1 MRIRQIIILLTI
13 LFLPVSSLVQAQD
26 IPHTPRYY
34 VHRAEGYVSSNAW
47 NTAKREIDAGLKE
60 YPDDP
65 DLRYLNGRYYYVI
78 GDMNQARYNLVRA
91 TQSNDMH
98 FKAKRILVDVED
110 NLKHYSSA
118 ICYINELLEFQPYD
132 RDLWR
137 RKIAFYRKLKND
149 VEADAALKR
158 LAHIY
163 PNDSVVVADVRR
175 RNHENWD
182 NVLKKST
189 LKEAADNLEQWI
201 DQDPLVREYYIEL
214 VGTYVKMGEFEKAIG
229 AANRG
234 LVHFPNDGELI
245 NKVVGIMTDLGL
257 YTQALAFVKSKNL
270 GSNVYNNLLA
280 EVAADA
286 RMHDP
291 YEANGRLFLATHDH
305 DALLYLINT
314 ALTRGYY
321 DDARVYIEEAMKLE
335 GRTPALLMKLYT
347 LEKKSGNDK
356 RCRRILT
363 ELYESNPEDEELS
376 EAYADMML
384 QLSDYDF
391 MAEQWDDAYEH
402 LNKLLELTPD
412 TSDIWPVIV
421 SRQIMVLGR
430 LNNQEEAHKLFVESS
445 ERSPK
450 YRKRFAS
457 AYEDFAGNRL
467 KFLIDEE
474 RYEEAYAEAKTLLDV
489 VPGCEVALR
498 CLINMSQ
505 TLHYD
510 DSFHRYATM
519 GYEEYPNVPYFV
531 VKQAV
536 SLQQQGKNEEA
547 LALLSPSKRK
557 NEYMSP
563 QLIAAYSGISH
574 EWATQLLK
582 NRISDIALQV
592 IDSALV
598 YDAENKDLLY
608 DKGIAYEYLKQFD
621 KAYEYQQRYYN
632 PSNAE
637 QEDYIH
643 HMRYLGFKGYKN
655 RVDATYTGAFF
666 DAHDET
672 LSTIAHLYSLASV
685 SYSRLAYRNTYTG
698 QISYKGIDGY
708 HAGKENESGGAGL
721 EFMAQWEHVF
731 NTKWSG
737 MVNAT
742 VSTRYFNRFGFNVSA
757 SYSAPKHWTPSLRLG
772 YRRTPPTYLYLGGE
786 NVGLISKDEYNL
798 FLITPSVEKAWER
811 IRLTGNADF
820 AILSSSFFYNIGVK
834 GKLYINNDNITSV
847 SLITGFGS
855 FPELTFF
862 EQTALRNISHTN
874 AMVGFDF
881 QYLLTRHCCLGLA
894 GSWNTCYDPYT
905 NKEGVLN
912 DSYRNIYSITLQFHL
927 AF

>member
-1 MRIRQIIILLTI
+1 MRIKNINIVILI
-13 LFLPVSSLVQAQD
+13 LFCSIPSLIQGQD

-34 VHRAEGYVSSNAW
+34 VHRAEGYIGSNAW

-78 GDMNQARYNLVRA
+78 GDMKEARYNLVRA
-91 TQSNDMH
+91 TQANDLH
-98 FKAKRILVDVED
+98 FKAKRVLVDVED
-110 NLKHYSSA
+110 NLEHYSSA
-118 ICYINELLEFQPYD
+118 ICYVNELLEFQPYD

-182 NVLKKST
+182 TVLKKSS
-189 LKEAADNLEQWI
+189 LSEAAENLERWI
-201 DQDPLVREYYIEL
+201 DKDPMMREYYIEL

-234 LVHFPNDGELI
+234 LAHFPNDSELI
-245 NKVVGIMTDLGL
+245 NKVVGIMSDLGL

-270 GSNVYNNLLA
+270 GSNIYNNLLS

-291 YEANGRLFLATHDH
+291 YEANGRLFFATHDR
-305 DALLYLINT
+305 DALTYLINT
-314 ALTRGYY
+314 SLTRGYF
-321 DDARVYIEEAMKLE
+321 DDARIYINEAMKLE

-356 RCRRILT
+356 QCHRILT
-363 ELYESNPEDEELS
+363 ELYENNPEDEELS
-376 EAYADMML
+376 ESYADMML
-384 QLSDYDF
+384 QLSDLDF
-391 MAEQWDDAYEH
+391 AQEQWNDAYQH
-402 LNKLLELTPD
+402 LNKVLEILPD
-412 TSDIWPVIV
+412 TADAWPSVI
-421 SRQIMVLGR
+421 SKQIMVLGH
-430 LNNQEEAHKLFVESS
+430 LNKQEEAHQLFMKSS
-445 ERSPK
+445 ERSPQN
-450 YRKRFAS
+450 RKRFAS
-457 AYEDFAGNRL
+457 AYEEFAGNRI

-474 RYEEAYAEAKTLLDV
+474 RYEEALGEAQTLLDV
-489 VPGCEVALR
+489 VPGSEVALR
-498 CLINMSQ
+498 CIINISQ
-505 TLHYD
+505 TLKND
-510 DSFHRYATM
+510 DLFYKYAKI
-519 GYEEYPNVPYFV
+519 GYETYPEVPYFV

-547 LALLSPSKRK
+547 LALLSPSKRTGGFV
-557 NEYMSP
+557 SP
-563 QLIAAYSGISH
+563 QLAAAYSGISH

-582 NRISDIALQV
+582 DRVADVALQV

-621 KAYEYQQRYYN
+621 KAYQYQQRYYN

-637 QEDYIH
+637 QEDYIR
-643 HMRYLGFKGYKN
+643 HMRYLGFKGCKN
-655 RVDATYTGAFF
+655 RVDATYTSAFY

-672 LSTIAHLYSLASV
+672 LSTIAHLYSIASV
-685 SYSRLAYRNTYTG
+685 SYSRLAARNTYTG
-698 QISYKGIDGY
+698 QVSYKGIDGY
-708 HAGKENESGGAGL
+708 HAGSENESGGVGL
-721 EFMAQWEHVF
+721 ELMAQWEHVF
-731 NTKWSG
+731 NAKWSG
-737 MVNAT
+737 MANAA
-742 VSTRYFNRFGFNVSA
+742 VSTRYFNKFGFNISA
-757 SYSAPKHWTPSLRLG
+757 SYSAPKGWTPSLRLG
-772 YRRTPPTYLYLGGE
+772 YRRTPQSYLYLGGE
-786 NVGLISKDEYNL
+786 NLGLIEKNEYNL
-798 FLITPSVEKAWER
+798 VLISPSVEKSWER
-811 IRLTGNADF
+811 IKLTANTD
-820 AILSSSFFYNIGVK
+820 LTVMSSSIYYNIGLK
-834 GKLYINNDNITSV
+834 GKLFINNDNITSV

-862 EQTALRNISHTN
+862 EQTALQNISHTN
-874 AMVGFDF
+874 AMVGFDV
-881 QYLLTRHCCLGLA
+881 QYLCTKHFCLGLS
-894 GSWNTCYDPYT
+894 GSWNTCYNPYRQQNGT
-905 NKEGVLN
+905 LVE
-912 DSYRNIYSITLQFHL
+912 SYRNIYSIALQFHL

>member
-1 MRIRQIIILLTI
+1 MRMKHILVL
-13 LFLPVSSLVQAQD
+13 LSFLLASYSMVQAQN
-26 IPHTPRYY
+26 IMHTPRYY
-34 VHRAEGYVSSNAW
+34 VHRAEGYVNSNAW

-78 GDMNQARYNLVRA
+78 GDMNEARYNLVRA
-91 TQSNDMH
+91 TQTNDMH
-98 FKAKRILVDVED
+98 FKAKRVLVDVED
-110 NLKHYSSA
+110 KLKHYSSA

-137 RKIAFYRKLKND
+137 RKISFYRKLKND

-175 RNHENWD
+175 HNHENWD
-182 NVLKKST
+182 RVLKRST
-189 LKEAADNLEQWI
+189 LREAADNLEQWI
-201 DQDPLVREYYIEL
+201 DQDPMMREYYLEL
-214 VGTYVKMGEFEKAIG
+214 VGTYIKMGEFEKAIG

-234 LVHFPNDGELI
+234 LVHFPNDQELI
-245 NKVVGIMTDLGL
+245 NKVVGLMSDLGL
-257 YTQALAFVKSKNL
+257 YTQAFAFVKSKNL
-270 GSNVYNNLLA
+270 GSSAYNDLLA

-291 YEANGRLFLATHDH
+291 YEANGRLYLATHDR
-305 DALLYLINT
+305 DALTYLINT
-314 ALTRGYY
+314 SLTRGYY
-321 DDARVYIEEAMKLE
+321 VDARFYIEEAMKLD
-335 GRTPALLMKLYT
+335 GRTAGHLMKLYV
-347 LEKKSGNDK
+347 LEKKSGNEK
-356 RCRRILT
+356 RCLRILT
-363 ELYESNPEDEELS
+363 ELYETNPEDEELS

-391 MAEQWDDAYEH
+391 ASEQWEDAYLH
-402 LNKLLELTPD
+402 LNKLLELLPD
-412 TSDIWPVIV
+412 TAETWPAAI
-421 SRQIMVLGR
+421 SKQITVLGH
-430 LNNQEEAHKLFVESS
+430 LNKQQEAHQLFVESS
-445 ERSPK
+445 KKNPS

-474 RYEEAYAEAKTLLDV
+474 RYEEAFSEALALLEV
-489 VPGCEVALR
+489 VPGSEVAMR

-505 TLHYD
+505 TLKRDEEFYK
-510 DSFHRYATM
+510 YAAK
-519 GYEEYPNVPYFV
+519 GYELYPNVPYFV

-536 SLQQQGKNEEA
+536 SLQQQGKTDEA
-547 LALLSPSKRK
+547 LLLLSPRK
-557 NEYMSP
+557 KTGEYISP
-563 QLIAAYSGISH
+563 QLIAAYTGISH

-582 NRISDIALQV
+582 NRIANVALQV

-637 QEDYIH
+637 QEDYIR
-643 HMRYLGFKGYKN
+643 HMRYLGFKGCKN
-655 RVDATYTGAFF
+655 RVDATYTSAFY

-685 SYSRLAYRNTYTG
+685 SYSRLCQRNTYTG
-698 QISYKGIDGY
+698 QINYKGIDGY
-708 HAGKENESGGAGL
+708 RSSGEQETGGVGL
-721 EFMAQWEHVF
+721 EFMGQWEHVF
-731 NTKWSG
+731 NEKWSG
-737 MVNAT
+737 MINAAI
-742 VSTRYFNRFGFNVSA
+742 STRYFNRFGANVSA
-757 SYSAPKHWTPSLRLG
+757 TYSAPKGWTPSLRIG
-772 YRRTPPTYLYLGGE
+772 YRKTSPTYLYLGGD
-786 NVGLISKDEYNL
+786 NTGLVSRDEFNL

-811 IRLTGNADF
+811 IRVTANTDF
-820 AILSSSFFYNIGVK
+820 TIMSSSLYYNVGLK
-834 GKLYINNDNITSV
+834 GKLFINNDNVTSV
-847 SLITGFGS
+847 SLVTGFGS

-862 EQTALRNISHTN
+862 EQTALQDVSHTN
-874 AMVGFDF
+874 AMVGFDV
-881 QYLLTRHCCLGLA
+881 QYLCSRHLCLGLA
-894 GSWNTCYDPYT
+894 GSWNTCYNPYMR
-905 NKEGVLN
+905 NNEVIG
-912 DSYRNIYSITLQFHL
+912 SYRNIYSVTLQFHL